1 VTARKDKEWSVTGGA
16 RFARE
21 ARIAT
26 VRYLQDAPIARP
38 WHLSKLLSSVGYHL
52 AHHGNQAAAWATLF
66 GGLGYRPPWPASWEE
81 AIETI
86 LGDEARYLAEA
97 DLYVLTPQMCD
108 VVVAAAQSLTR
119 EDLELI
125 SRDDM
130 PGPAGLIVLPHP
142 VIVRAVTGELADLR
156 GFTWRY
162 PMQLQVTSDGSRQLR
177 HLPAV
182 RMSTYHDTNGPVRPD
197 TFLDFAAQA
206 RAQRTPLPPLLLDAM
221 RCLPLQYK
229 ASGHQVDTH
238 QDFVTGV
245 REMGGAVQQVAAD
258 LGFNENRVVGE
269 YVSGAQVDDADD
281 TFAARFL
288 YAFWRLC
295 EQRIAATDQ
304 AGVNHSARVL
314 AERAGVSPDVRIVRL
329 RRIEQ
334 AAAGPGQPGRE
345 WHHRWVVRMH
355 KVRQWYPNEGQHK
368 IIYRGPYVKGPEDK
382 PFLEGEIV
390 QGLIR

>member
-1 VTARKDKEWSVTGGA
+1 MTARKDKKWSVTGGA

-38 WHLSKLLSSVGYHL
+38 WHLSKLLGSVGYHL

-66 GGLGYRPPWPASWEE
+66 GGLGYRPPWPASWQE

-162 PMQLQVTSDGSRQLR
+162 PIQLQVTSDDGRQLR

-206 RAQRTPLPPLLLDAM
+206 RAQRTPP
-221 RCLPLQYK
+221 
-229 ASGHQVDTH
+229 
-238 QDFVTGV
+238 
-245 REMGGAVQQVAAD
+245 
-258 LGFNENRVVGE
+258 
-269 YVSGAQVDDADD
+269 
-281 TFAARFL
+281 
-288 YAFWRLC
+288 
-295 EQRIAATDQ
+295 
-304 AGVNHSARVL
+304 
-314 AERAGVSPDVRIVRL
+314 
-329 RRIEQ
+329 
-334 AAAGPGQPGRE
+334 AAAAPGR
-345 WHHRWVVRMH
+345 HAV
-355 KVRQWYPNEGQHK
+355 PA
-368 IIYRGPYVKGPEDK
+368 PA
-382 PFLEGEIV
+382 V
-390 QGLIR
+390 QGLRPPGRHAPGLRYRGT